1 MQPGINAYANAA
13 RTAKTAISPR
23 ELEAELLMKAATHLQ
38 AVADHWES
46 RADELDAALDFNRK
60 LWTLLASALASP
72 DHPLPARDR
81 QNLLNLAN
89 FILAESFRISANAS
103 RDSLPALID
112 INRNIAAGLRGR

>member
-1 MQPGINAYANAA
+1 MQPGINAYASAA
-13 RTAKTAISPR
+13 RTAKTAIPPR

-38 AVADHWES
+38 SVADHWES
-46 RADELDAALDFNRK
+46 RAGELDAALDFNRK
-60 LWTLLASALASP
+60 LWTLLASALARP

-89 FILAESFRISANAS
+89 FILAESFRISATAS
-103 RDSLPALID
+103 REALPSLID